1 MWKVLLQPCG
11 DSDAGK
17 HFVDTIEHPV
27 PISQILQHLSVEQRA
42 ALDPVL
48 HSRGAIPVWG
58 VTPGKDSVNV
68 GKWERVDP
76 GDTALFSREG
86 HIFASAS
93 VAAKVRN
100 ESLAESLWDRNPDGE
115 TWECIYFLDE
125 VKQLRIPYAAFN
137 KAVGYKPNF
146 VIQGFNVLSAERS
159 RALDLAFD
167 FQTLRYSPSVGEGE
181 AIDAVKTRFEM
192 AASLDAPAASQSRIE
207 QAFLRQ
213 RLFGSRPRGT
223 CCICGEEYPTDLL
236 VAAHLKKRSHCSLEE
251 QLDFESVV
259 GAMCLAG
266 CDALYER
273 GYICVNATGQL
284 QIGPVSLPT
293 SGLSAML
300 QRVVGKP
307 CTRWNAT
314 TEKYFAWHR
323 KFHSPA

>member
-11 DSDAGK
+11 DSDASK
-17 HFVDTIEHPV
+17 HFVDTIQHPV
-27 PISQILQHLSVEQRA
+27 PISQIVKHLSPEQLA
-42 ALDPVL
+42 ALAPVL
-48 HSRGAIPVWG
+48 HNRDAIPVWG
-58 VTPGKDSVNV
+58 VTPGKESINV
-68 GKWERVDP
+68 GKWSRVDP

-93 VAAKVRN
+93 VAAKVQN
-100 ESLAESLWDRNPDGE
+100 ESLAESPWKRDPDGE
-115 TWECIYFLDE
+115 TWEYIYFLDE
-125 VKQLRIPYAAFN
+125 VKQLRIPYASFN

-159 RALDLAFD
+159 RALDLTFD
-167 FQTLRYSPSVGEGE
+167 LQTLRYPPSVGPGE

-192 AASLDAPAASQSRIE
+192 AGSLDAPAVSQSRIE

-213 RLFGSRPRGT
+213 RLFASQPRGT

-251 QLDFESVV
+251 QLDFDHVA

-266 CDALYER
+266 CDALYEH
-273 GYICVNATGQL
+273 GYICVNSAGQV
-284 QIGPVSLPT
+284 QIGPVSLAT
-293 SGLSAML
+293 AGLSAML
-300 QRVVGKP
+300 QRVIGKP
-307 CTRWNAT
+307 CIRWDVT

-323 KFHSPA
+323 HFHSAA

>member
-27 PISQILQHLSVEQRA
+27 ETAQILQHLSSEQQA
-42 ALDPVL
+42 VL
-48 HSRGAIPVWG
+48 GPIFHNRDAIAVWG
-58 VTPGKDSVNV
+58 VTPGKENVNV

-93 VAAKVRN
+93 VAAKIRN
-100 ESLAESLWDRNPDGE
+100 ESLAESLWKRNGDGE

-125 VKQLRIPYAAFN
+125 VKQLHIPFADFN

-146 VIQGFNVLSAERS
+146 VIQGFNVLSVERS
-159 RALDLAFD
+159 RALDLTFD
-167 FQTLRYSPSVGEGE
+167 FQTLRYSATVGEGE
-181 AIDAVKTRFEM
+181 AIDAVTTRFEM
-192 AASLDAPAASQSRIE
+192 AGSLDAPAIVQSRIE

-213 RLFGSRPRGT
+213 RLFNSSPRGT
-223 CCICGEEYPTDLL
+223 CCICGEEFPTDLM
-236 VAAHLKKRSHCSLEE
+236 VAAHLKRRSHCSLEE
-251 QLDFESVV
+251 QLDFTHIA
-259 GAMCLAG
+259 GAMCLTG

-273 GYICVNATGQL
+273 GYICVDETGQV

-293 SGLSAML
+293 TGLSATL
-300 QRVVGKP
+300 QRLVGKP
-307 CTRWNAT
+307 CGRWNAG
-314 TEKYFAWHR
+314 TEKYFDWHR
-323 KFHSPA
+323 NFHGPV